1 MQAKKICSIG
11 KLSININISLTKEQS
26 DNMNFDLESYKEIE
40 DLKSLLYPDDETE
53 TINNNSSVN
62 VNKINLNIMNFVTL
76 SSDNQLLNTLLYINR
91 VYKKKTFIEFIMPNQ
106 LQFDYKRKFIYN
118 FLNEVLSK
126 NYVYIVGNKILDFP
140 SDIKL
145 IIKILKNENSNEIE
159 AIKNFDLFEG
169 NDMDIEQINVNEEK
183 NKSNINFFNEIA
195 YNFFRTDYFLLDLKE
210 IKRILSVIN
219 ISIDS
224 IFKNISDFLLKMTKT
239 YSNIKIILIIDENLN
254 QNYKNSLIIN
264 KSIIN
269 SADIIFSFKNNLNKF
284 LQTYYTKSTQK
295 RLFTQ
300 SNKNLFIKSS
310 SLINYDIISKDF
322 EKYRKNIKR
331 HTVIFED
338 FSYIHIYDQ
347 DIESKKNLYDES
359 FTINLMNDSDEE
371 EPKNIK
377 NQINDM
383 NAKNFIYNNANK
395 LYHIFIGGYLSRY
408 INGKNFETCFK
419 AANVSLKIAF
429 KLLYENKEFMS
440 KIDDFNI
447 KIPISKSYLV
457 RKKEEKM
464 KKKEK
469 NFILDG
475 VSESQ
480 KNKRRT
486 YDSVLDSSCYSRLT
500 FTSKLTHSK
509 KDILMKRINELME
522 KKKIKDLKCI
532 VLNEGTYYYQK
543 YDKYDLFL
551 PKMDNNNP
559 ITLRNDN
566 KIKYNTTFENSIKR
580 KINPNSYN
588 TDLNVYKYK
597 SMKKWKTSENFS
609 RNVTNNGIDSI
620 LTDYERKISP
630 KIESYSQFLFR
641 LNHPKKD
648 YEFYTKK
655 YYSLGKKK

>member
-219 ISIDS
+219 ISIDF

-331 HTVIFED
+331 HSVIFED

-440 KIDDFNI
+440 KIDDFNV

-509 KDILMKRINELME
+509 KDILMKRIKELME

-543 YDKYDLFL
+543 YDKFDLFL
-551 PKMDNNNP
+551 PKMDNHNP

-580 KINPNSYN
+580 KINQNSYN

-641 LNHPKKD
+641 LNHPKKG

>member
-331 HTVIFED
+331 HSVIFED

-532 VLNEGTYYYQK
+532 ILNEGTYYYQK

-580 KINPNSYN
+580 KINQNSYN